1 MKLRIPAL
9 ALAGVAIGFV
19 GFSASQAE
27 NARSPK
33 AEQKLARALQGR
45 TAGPAINCISNFRG
59 QARMQVVD
67 DDTIL
72 FRDSGTVYVQRP
84 NSSCSGIEDG
94 KYSLVTRKYGT
105 QQICSG
111 DINQLVDVSTGFHA
125 GSCTFGPF
133 VPYRKG
139 RS

>member
-9 ALAGVAIGFV
+9 ALVGAAVAV
-19 GFSASQAE
+19 AAFSASQAE
-27 NARSPK
+27 VARSPK
-33 AEQKLARALQGR
+33 AEQKLARALAGR
-45 TAGPAINCISNFRG
+45 TAGPAVNCISNFRG
-59 QARMQVVD
+59 QSRMQVVN

-72 FRDSGTVYVQRP
+72 FRDGGTVYVQRP
-84 NSSCSGIEDG
+84 NSACSGIEDG

-111 DINQLVDVSTGFHA
+111 DINQLVDVGTGFHA

-133 VPYRKG
+133 VPYRKV
-139 RS
+139 RT